1 MKKNHFFIFGL
12 GRRSMVETE
21 NPVGRPRPAF
31 SFDAFWKPS
40 FQKVK
45 KHFFLKIWNCLLKIW
60 TDKVEDND

>member
-1 MKKNHFFIFGL
+1 MKKIIFSFSAL

-31 SFDAFWKPS
+31 SFDAFSKPS

-60 TDKVEDND
+60 TDKVEDNG